1 MRKGKRFFKA
11 FVLAAAFCAMSTV
24 PYTSHA
30 SAVDVPRAASDNT
43 FATASRINMG
53 DTLNG
58 SITETKDYNNY
69 QFQLDSA
76 GCITLNMTAYMRYYC
91 IRIYETD
98 GTEIWYTDSNE
109 WNETVGYRRDEYN
122 IYLEKGTY
130 YIQINGYRREDYDK
144 VTGEYTCRTSFT
156 SSGVTNREDDNSFAD
171 ANNITI
177 GDKIV
182 GQISVNDDFDTYKF
196 TLSQVGCVKLEMTSY
211 MKYYGIKLF
220 NSDGEQVWYSNQNEW
235 NETVGYRSDTYD
247 LYLEKGTYYLQVD
260 GYRVYDWDKATGRYV
275 CNTSFTASGVSFD
288 GDDNDF
294 RTAKQISWNKT
305 YVGQI
310 SENDDFDNYIFNVS
324 KDQTVAID
332 ITSYMQYYSNE
343 SDNLM
348 HPILYTTEDRFFP
361 FHYLNTKK
369 KCFPD
374 PVVFS
379 QHNHPYISYHTSHM
393 YRDGIPSQNK

>member
-1 MRKGKRFFKA
+1 M
-11 FVLAAAFCAMSTV
+11 
-24 PYTSHA
+24 
-30 SAVDVPRAASDNT
+30 
-43 FATASRINMG
+43 I
-53 DTLNG
+53 
-58 SITETKDYNNY
+58 
-69 QFQLDSA
+69 
-76 GCITLNMTAYMRYYC
+76 
-91 IRIYETD
+91 IR
-98 GTEIWYTDSNE
+98 
-109 WNETVGYRRDEYN
+109 
-122 IYLEKGTY
+122 
-130 YIQINGYRREDYDK
+130 
-144 VTGEYTCRTSFT
+144 
-156 SSGVTNREDDNSFAD
+156 FAD

-288 GDDNDF
+288 RDDNDF

-324 KDQTVAID
+324 KDQIG
-332 ITSYMQYYSNE
+332 SN
-343 SDNLM
+343 
-348 HPILYTTEDRFFP
+348 
-361 FHYLNTKK
+361 
-369 KCFPD
+369 
-374 PVVFS
+374 
-379 QHNHPYISYHTSHM
+379 
-393 YRDGIPSQNK
+393 

>member
-235 NETVGYRSDTYD
+235 NETVGYRLS
-247 LYLEKGTYYLQVD
+247 L
-260 GYRVYDWDKATGRYV
+260 
-275 CNTSFTASGVSFD
+275 
-288 GDDNDF
+288 
-294 RTAKQISWNKT
+294 IH
-305 YVGQI
+305 I
-310 SENDDFDNYIFNVS
+310 
-324 KDQTVAID
+324 
-332 ITSYMQYYSNE
+332 
-343 SDNLM
+343 
-348 HPILYTTEDRFFP
+348 
-361 FHYLNTKK
+361 
-369 KCFPD
+369 
-374 PVVFS
+374 
-379 QHNHPYISYHTSHM
+379 
-393 YRDGIPSQNK
+393 